1 MVVDYRAIESHG
13 DLQMFNLG
21 RSVEEL
27 PVLVRLDLVIPT
39 KAGDRVA
46 TGEERVA
53 DHVAP
58 TGFADAFV
66 FASMHPDPGAIHQ
79 RAEEHGPATLALPH
93 SQNVEVVLHEPLVD
107 SIEV

>member
-1 MVVDYRAIESHG
+1 MVMNYRAIESHG
-13 DLQMFNLG
+13 DLKMLNLG
-21 RSVEEL
+21 RTVEEL
-27 PVLVRLDLVIPT
+27 PVLVRLDLVIPP

-58 TGFADAFV
+58 TGFADTFV
-66 FASMHPDPGAIHQ
+66 FASMHPDPAAIHE
-79 RAEEHGPATLALPH
+79 RTEEHGPATRALPN
-93 SQNVEVVLHEPLVD
+93 SQNVKVVLDEPLIN

>member
-1 MVVDYRAIESHG
+1 MVMDYRAIEG
-13 DLQMFNLG
+13 DGNLQMFNLG

-46 TGEERVA
+46 TGEERVT

-66 FASMHPDPGAIHQ
+66 FATMHPDPSAIHQ
-79 RAEEHGPATLALPH
+79 RAEKHRSAASALPN
-93 SQNVEVVLHEPLVD
+93 SQNVEVVLNEPLVD
-107 SIEV
+107 SIEM

>member
-1 MVVDYRAIESHG
+1 MVMDYRAIESHG
-13 DLQMFNLG
+13 DLKMFNLG

-46 TGEERVA
+46 AGEERVA

-58 TGFADAFV
+58 TGFAHAFV
-66 FASMHPDPGAIHQ
+66 FASMHPDPAAIHE
-79 RAEEHGPATLALPH
+79 RTEEHGPATRALTY
-93 SQNVEVVLHEPLVD
+93 SQDVDVVFDEPLVD

>member
-1 MVVDYRAIESHG
+1 MDYRAIESDG
-13 DLQMFNLG
+13 DLKMFNLG

-27 PVLVRLDLVIPT
+27 PVLVRLDLIIPT

-46 TGEERVA
+46 TGEERVT

-58 TGFADAFV
+58 TGFADAFA
-66 FASMHPDPGAIHQ
+66 FAAMHPNPGAIHQ
-79 RAEEHGPATLALPH
+79 RAKEHGPAAISLSH
-93 SQNVEVVLHEPLVD
+93 SQNVEVVLNEPLVD